1 MNFIRNHK
9 KISISILVVSILFLF
24 FGTTFARYVY
34 NVIHNHI
41 LESKEFYFNSSV
53 LDINNK
59 QFRINNWDGVNNY
72 VLTIDVNNQKNSLK
86 FTNSDIK
93 YQVEVSCPENVE
105 CQLSK
110 TEGIIYKDKKTDS
123 YQITVI
129 PKEEFY
135 EGDEVEIMTKATS
148 IVPYVK
154 TISATYTIGIQ
165 TSNFSYDIE
174 DSKNEKVAI
183 LNLTNSV
190 TYYEVENSFENY
202 QKGDR
207 ITSDEYQLLSDTEKN
222 HCFSAKVRLSF
233 NPKILFLDM
242 TNSKYLHMI
251 SGSEQL
257 QKVNGFDYVSG
268 FSFKMDAS
276 SSEKILFFKADPT
289 QNFTYPIINDTP
301 IIDVYVETAE

>member
-148 IVPYVK
+148 IVP
-154 TISATYTIGIQ
+154 S
-165 TSNFSYDIE
+165 D
-174 DSKNEKVAI
+174 
-183 LNLTNSV
+183 NS
-190 TYYEVENSFENY
+190 T
-202 QKGDR
+202 
-207 ITSDEYQLLSDTEKN
+207 
-222 HCFSAKVRLSF
+222 
-233 NPKILFLDM
+233 
-242 TNSKYLHMI
+242 
-251 SGSEQL
+251 
-257 QKVNGFDYVSG
+257 
-268 FSFKMDAS
+268 
-276 SSEKILFFKADPT
+276 ILFFLSSLTSSLDNPHSILISLILSLR
-289 QNFTYPIINDTP
+289 NFFFILDIKLKCLVNDFLTL
-301 IIDVYVETAE
+301 VESDLT